1 MHAPSPTYIG
11 KKMTEP
17 NTLEVTLPREA
28 AENNAIHAGRSHPIM
43 HVSTRSRRHRSIP
56 MTELERL
63 LLWILVC
70 YEGLNLLV
78 KIFSL
83 AL

>member
-1 MHAPSPTYIG
+1 
-11 KKMTEP
+11 MTEP

-28 AENNAIHAGRSHPIM
+28 AEPSAIHRGRSHPTM
-43 HVSTRSRRHRSIP
+43 HGSPRGRRHRSIA

-70 YEGLNLLV
+70 YEGLKLLMQ
-78 KIFSL
+78 IFL
-83 AL
+83 FAA

>member
-1 MHAPSPTYIG
+1 
-11 KKMTEP
+11 MTEP
-17 NTLEVTLPREA
+17 NSLEVTLPREA
-28 AENNAIHAGRSHPIM
+28 AENSAIHRGRSHPIM
-43 HVSTRSRRHRSIP
+43 HGPTRGRRHRSIP

-70 YEGLNLLV
+70 YEGLTLLV
-78 KIFSL
+78 KILSF

>member
-1 MHAPSPTYIG
+1 MQKPSPTISG
-11 KKMTEP
+11 QKMAEP
-17 NTLEVTLPREA
+17 NTLEVTLPHEA
-28 AENNAIHAGRSHPIM
+28 AENSAIHRGRSQPIM
-43 HVSTRSRRHRSIP
+43 HGSTRGRRHRSLP

-70 YEGLNLLV
+70 YEGLKLLV
-78 KIFSL
+78 KIFLS